1 MPVNEELDSLE
12 AFEAKETKHH
22 LPLGFLVL
30 YFGLVAWGA
39 WYLWSMWG
47 WRQGA
52 ALDAPDTSSGLN
64 LFATI
69 LFTALPTLAAIVIV
83 LQRRKAGS
91 HSPSALSAGSRGAG
105 GAGKEHA

>member
-1 MPVNEELDSLE
+1 MPVPHELDHLE
-12 AFEAKETKHH
+12 LFESKETKHH

-30 YFGLVAWGA
+30 YFGLIAWGVY
-39 WYLWSMWG
+39 YLWSMWS

-52 ALDAPDTSSGLN
+52 ALDAPDTASGWN

-83 LQRRKAGS
+83 LQRRKAP
-91 HSPSALSAGSRGAG
+91 HPPAPLSARGGEEAGAG
-105 GAGKEHA
+105 SKRT

>member
-1 MPVNEELDSLE
+1 MPVSDELDELE

-22 LPLGFLVL
+22 LPIGYLVL
-30 YFGLVAWGA
+30 YFGLIAWGVY
-39 WYLWSMWG
+39 YLWAMWG

-52 ALDAPDTSSGLN
+52 ALDAPDTASGLN

-83 LQRRKAGS
+83 LQRRT
-91 HSPSALSAGSRGAG
+91 
-105 GAGKEHA
+105 AGKKGA

>member
-12 AFEAKETKHH
+12 AFEAKDTKHH

-83 LQRRKAGS
+83 LQRRPHPPA
-91 HSPSALSAGSRGAG
+91 PLSTRSGGERGDG
-105 GAGKEHA
+105 REGV

>member
-1 MPVNEELDSLE
+1 VREDDTMPVNEELDSLE

-22 LPLGFLVL
+22 LPIGFLVL

-52 ALDAPDTSSGLN
+52 ALDGPDTSSGLN

-83 LQRRKAGS
+83 LQRRRA
-91 HSPSALSAGSRGAG
+91 SPHASASSAGSQRT
-105 GAGKEHA
+105 